1 MKDRLPALVA
11 LTLLVTLTVLTWW
24 AADYAQRAIPV
35 DPPARLTHEPDAWG
49 ERIVMLRTDAHGL
62 PVNRLEGDYMEHF
75 PDNDSYEVRQ
85 PRATGLRADDPV
97 TVGTARQAVIDQN
110 GLRVTLN
117 GQARLHRVAD
127 GSRAALDVTSE
138 QLIILT
144 DQDVVHTELP
154 ARVTQ
159 GNSRMDGVGMRYDN
173 RSRQLDIFADADVK
187 IAGSDGRR
195 NNPTQHRRT
204 PRADA
209 PTSAAASPG
218 PTSP

>member
-11 LTLLVTLTVLTWW
+11 LALLVTLAALTWW
-24 AADYAQRAIPV
+24 AADYAQRAIPI

-49 ERIVMLRTDAHGL
+49 ERIVMLRTDAQGR

-75 PDNDSYEVRQ
+75 PDDDSYEVRE
-85 PRATGLRADDPV
+85 PRATGLQADNPV
-97 TVGTARQAVIDQN
+97 TVGTAREATIDQN
-110 GLRVTLN
+110 GARVTLN
-117 GQARLHRVAD
+117 GAARLTRAAD
-127 GSRAALDVTSE
+127 GTRAALHVTSE

-159 GNSRMDGVGMRYDN
+159 GASSMDGVGMRYDN
-173 RSRQLDIFADADVK
+173 RTRQLDILADADVK
-187 IAGSDGRR
+187 IAGADSRR
-195 NNPTQHRRT
+195 NSQNQSRRA

-209 PTSAAASPG
+209 PAAASPG